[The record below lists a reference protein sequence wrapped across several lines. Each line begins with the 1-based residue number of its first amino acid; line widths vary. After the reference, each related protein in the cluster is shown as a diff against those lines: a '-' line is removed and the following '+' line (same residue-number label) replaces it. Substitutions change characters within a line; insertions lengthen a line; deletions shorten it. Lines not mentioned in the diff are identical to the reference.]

1 MIPPP
6 FFSIIRENGGASVV
20 DVALQLVM
28 PMGIM
33 EALMSLTVG
42 RLIDRQVPGA
52 SAKR

>member
-1 MIPPP
+1 LIPPP
-6 FFSIIRENGGASVV
+6 FFSIIRENGGASV